1 MTEAEII
8 TELQQTLH
16 KYDWM
21 RNSLE
26 ITETRLLAIA
36 SNMPPELTTAA
47 KEIQIGINTGRPI
60 ARTVMLT
67 TRAVFNAV

>member
-1 MTEAEII
+1 MKYSEII

-26 ITETRLLAIA
+26 ITET
-36 SNMPPELTTAA
+36 
-47 KEIQIGINTGRPI
+47 
-60 ARTVMLT
+60 
-67 TRAVFNAV
+67 